1 MRMKI
6 RTKVSFVCC
15 GCSMTSGTRVVTR
28 LTSSLFIGT
37 GFYLFVQMEGV
48 IMMQRVDV
56 KERARARELRVLAKW
71 QEEDTFKKSIENRK
85 DKPNFVFYEGP
96 PTANGK
102 PHIGHVLGRVI
113 KDFIC
118 RYRTMSGYRV
128 IRKAGWDTHGLPV
141 ELGVEKQLGISG
153 KQEIEAYGVEK
164 FVKKCK
170 ASVFE
175 YEKQWR
181 ELTEA
186 IGYWTDMD
194 NPYITLDNKYIE
206 SVWHILSKIHD
217 KGLLY
222 RGHRVSPYCPCCQ
235 TTLSSHEVAQGYE
248 DVKDLS
254 ATAKFKLTDSNEYIL
269 AWTTTPWTLPANV
282 ALAVNAELDY
292 VRVSKDGEVYI
303 VAKNLVE
310 SVMKENYEELST
322 LKGCEL
328 VGRSYEPPFRYV
340 SIEKGH
346 IVIAGDFVSD
356 SSGTGIVHIAPAHG
370 EDDYRVSRANGISML
385 SVVNNAGKYIDEVT
399 DLAGRFVKDCDV
411 DIVKMLS
418 EKGLL
423 FSKERYEH
431 SYPFCWRCKSPLLY
445 YATES
450 WFIETTAVK
459 DQLIA
464 NNSKVEWY
472 PGHLRDGRFGKFLE
486 DLVDWN
492 ISRNRYWGTPL
503 NVWICE
509 ETGKQYAPSSI
520 ADLRERAVDFV
531 PEDIELHKPYVD
543 DILLKSPFAEGA
555 VMRRT
560 SEVIDVW
567 FDSGSMPF
575 AQQHHP
581 FGDQAQFEDQYPAD
595 IICEGIDQTRGWFY
609 SLLAVSTLYNGKAPY
624 KAVLS
629 TGHVLDENGQK
640 MSKSKGNVIDPW
652 EIIEEFGTDAFR
664 WALLA
669 DSAPWNSKR
678 FSKSIVAEAKSKV
691 IDTIVNTHA
700 FYALY
705 ASIDGFKHTEHEQ
718 VVSDNKLDR
727 WIISRLNTLIQ
738 GVTKNLEVNDFLNA
752 AKAIESFVD
761 ELSNWYIR
769 RSRDRFWGSGLSA
782 DKITAYQT
790 LRHVLITLSKII
802 APYTPLISEDVFV
815 NLGGGESVHLV
826 DFPVAD
832 ENLIDGELERDM
844 ESSKVIVELARNVRN
859 ETAIKTRQPLS
870 ELIVSLDREFDVV
883 SYEDIIK
890 DEINVKSIVVQNSDS
905 GFVDFTLKLNLKVAG
920 RKFGKQVSPI
930 QNTLKEMSAEE
941 TRAIVNSGSYTF
953 TTEEG
958 EQLEVT
964 LDELLVEKK
973 AKSGF
978 ASASGN
984 GVTVALNTDITEEL
998 EQEGWVRE
1006 VIRAVQDT
1014 RKKLDLPIEKRIDL
1028 VLHTD
1033 AELEAALQR
1042 FDQVLKENIVL
1053 QSVTFAEVS
1062 DMETVQL
1069 GDKSVGIFISK

>member
-1 MRMKI
+1 
-6 RTKVSFVCC
+6 
-15 GCSMTSGTRVVTR
+15 
-28 LTSSLFIGT
+28 
-37 GFYLFVQMEGV
+37 
-48 IMMQRVDV
+48 MQRVDV
-56 KERARARELRVLAKW
+56 KERARTRELRVLEKW
-71 QEEDTFKKSIENRK
+71 KKEDTFKKSIENRA

-113 KDFIC
+113 KDFIG

-153 KQEIEAYGVEK
+153 KQEIEAYGIEK
-164 FVKKCK
+164 FVKQCK

-194 NPYITLDNKYIE
+194 NPYITLDNRYIE
-206 SVWHILSKIHD
+206 SVWHILATIHE

-254 ATAKFKLTDSNEYIL
+254 ATAKFKLVDSDEYIL

-282 ALAVNAELDY
+282 ALAVNPELTY
-292 VRVSKDGEVYI
+292 VRVAKDGEVYI
-303 VAKNLVE
+303 VAENLVE
-310 SVMKENYEELST
+310 SVMKENYEVLGS
-322 LKGCEL
+322 LKGSEL
-328 VGRSYEPPFRYV
+328 AGRSYTAPFNYV
-340 SIEKGH
+340 PIEKGH

-356 SSGTGIVHIAPAHG
+356 TSGTGIVHIAPAHG
-370 EDDYRVSRANGISML
+370 EDDYRVARQNGISML
-385 SVVNNAGKYIDEVT
+385 AVVNNAGRYVDEVT

-423 FSKERYEH
+423 FAKERYEH

-459 DQLIA
+459 EQLIK
-464 NNSKVEWY
+464 NNSEVDWY
-472 PGHLRDGRFGKFLE
+472 PGHIREGRFGKFLE

-509 ETGKQYAPSSI
+509 ATGKQYAPRSI

-560 SEVIDVW
+560 PEVIDVW

-575 AQQHHP
+575 AQQHYP
-581 FGDQAQFEDQYPAD
+581 FENNEVFAEQYPAD
-595 IICEGIDQTRGWFY
+595 IICEGIDQTRGWFF
-609 SLLAVSTLYNGKAPY
+609 SLLAVSTLFNGKAPY
-624 KAVLS
+624 KAVIS
-629 TGHVLDENGQK
+629 TGHILDENGQK

-652 EIIEEFGTDAFR
+652 EIINEYGTDAFR

-678 FSKSIVAEAKSKV
+678 FSKGIVAEAKSKV

-705 ASIDGFKHTEHEQ
+705 ASIDGYEHAQ
-718 VVSDNKLDR
+718 HAPQQSSNKLDR
-727 WIISRLNTLIQ
+727 WIISRLNSLIATVAK
-738 GVTKNLEVNDFLNA
+738 GLDANDFLNP
-752 AKAIESFVD
+752 AKAIEVFVD

-769 RSRDRFWGSGLSA
+769 RSRDRFWGSGLSE
-782 DKITAYQT
+782 DKIAAYQT
-790 LRHVLITLSKII
+790 LHHVLITLAKVI
-802 APYTPLISEDVFV
+802 APYTPLIAEDVYN
-815 NLGGGESVHLV
+815 NLGGGESVHLA
-826 DFPVAD
+826 DFPKAN
-832 ENLIDGELERDM
+832 ESLIDAELERDM
-844 ESSKVIVELARNVRN
+844 ESAKVIVELARNVRN
-859 ETAIKTRQPLS
+859 ETSIKTRQPLS
-870 ELIVSLDREFDVV
+870 ELIVSLDREFELA

-890 DEINVKSIVVQNSDS
+890 DEINVKHITVQNSDS

-920 RKFGKQVSPI
+920 RKFGKQVAPI
-930 QNTLKEMSAEE
+930 QQAFKEMSAEQ
-941 TRAIVNSGSYTF
+941 TRAIVQQGQYTF

-958 EQLEVT
+958 EQLVVA
-964 LDELLVEKK
+964 LDEMLVEKK

-984 GVTVALNTDITEEL
+984 GITVALNTDITPEL

-1028 VLHTD
+1028 VLHAD
-1033 AELEAALQR
+1033 DQLQAALKA
-1042 FDQVLKENIVL
+1042 FDELLQENLLL
-1053 QSVTFAEVS
+1053 QSVAFEQRA
-1062 DMETVQL
+1062 DMEIVQL

>member
-1 MRMKI
+1 
-6 RTKVSFVCC
+6 
-15 GCSMTSGTRVVTR
+15 
-28 LTSSLFIGT
+28 
-37 GFYLFVQMEGV
+37 
-48 IMMQRVDV
+48 MQRVDV
-56 KERARARELRVLAKW
+56 KEKARARELRVLKQWA
-71 QEEDTFKKSIENRK
+71 ENDTFKQSIENRAG
-85 DKPNFVFYEGP
+85 KPNYVFYEGP
-96 PTANGK
+96 PTANGA

-113 KDFIC
+113 KDFIG
-118 RYRTMSGYRV
+118 RYKTMSGYRV
-128 IRKAGWDTHGLPV
+128 VRKAGWDTHGLPV

-153 KQEIEAYGVEK
+153 KQEIEKYGVEE
-164 FVKKCK
+164 FIKKCK
-170 ASVFE
+170 DSVFV

-186 IGYWTDMD
+186 IAYWTDLD
-194 NPYITLDNKYIE
+194 NPYITLKNEYIE
-206 SVWHILSKIHD
+206 SVWHILSTIHS

-254 ATAKFKLTDSNEYIL
+254 ATVKFKLASGESIL

-282 ALAVNAELDY
+282 ALAVNPEMDY
-292 VRVSKDGEVYI
+292 IRASKDGEVYI
-303 VAKNLVE
+303 VAQNLAE
-310 SVMKENYEELST
+310 SVLKEGYETLST
-322 LKGCEL
+322 LKGSEL
-328 VGRSYEPPFRYV
+328 VGLSYEPPFRYV
-340 SIEKGH
+340 PIEHGH
-346 IVIAGDFVSD
+346 VVIPGDFVSD
-356 SSGTGIVHIAPAHG
+356 TSGTGIVHIAPAHG
-370 EDDYRVSRANGISML
+370 EDDYKVSRQNGISML
-385 SVVNNAGKYIDEVT
+385 SVVNNAGRYIDEVT

-418 EKGLL
+418 ERGLL

-450 WFIETTAVK
+450 WFIETTKVK

-464 NNSKVEWY
+464 NNSTVDWY
-472 PGHLRDGRFGKFLE
+472 PGHIREGRFGKFLE

-503 NVWICE
+503 NVWVCE
-509 ETGKQYAPSSI
+509 ATGKEYAPNSI

-543 DILLKSPFAEGA
+543 EIKLKSPFQEGA
-555 VMRRT
+555 VMTRT

-581 FGDQAQFEDQYPAD
+581 FENAEEFEEQYPAD
-595 IICEGIDQTRGWFY
+595 MICEGIDQTRGWFF

-624 KAVLS
+624 KAVIS
-629 TGHVLDENGQK
+629 TGHILDENGQK

-652 EIIEEFGTDAFR
+652 EIINEYGTDAFR

-678 FSKSIVAEAKSKV
+678 FSRGIVGEAKSKV

-705 ASIDGFKHTEHEQ
+705 ASIDGFNPAEHEERP
-718 VVSDNKLDR
+718 SASKLDR
-727 WIISRLNTLIQ
+727 WIVSRLNSLIKTVVK
-738 GVTKNLEVNDFLNA
+738 GLEVNDFLNP
-752 AKAIESFVD
+752 AKAIEVFVD

-769 RSRDRFWGSGLSA
+769 RSRDRFWGSGLTE
-782 DKITAYQT
+782 DKVAAYQT
-790 LRHVLITLSKII
+790 LRHVLLTLSRVI
-802 APYTPLISEDVFV
+802 APYAPLLAEDVYG
-815 NLGGGESVHLV
+815 NLGGESSVHLA
-826 DFPVAD
+826 DYPVAD
-832 ENLIDGELERDM
+832 ESAIDETLERDM
-844 ESSKVIVELARNVRN
+844 DSAKQIVELARNVRN
-859 ETAIKTRQPLS
+859 ETGIKTRQPLS
-870 ELIVSLDREFDVV
+870 ELIVSLDRDFAVTE
-883 SYEDIIK
+883 YEDIIK

-920 RKFGKQVSPI
+920 KKYGKHVGPI
-930 QNTLKEMSAEE
+930 QGYLKSLTPEATREAVTSGSLVFTSAEGE
-941 TRAIVNSGSYTF
+941 AITV
-953 TTEEG
+953 TTE
-958 EQLEVT
+958 
-964 LDELLVEKK
+964 ELLVEKQ

-978 ASASGN
+978 ASASAN
-984 GVTVALNTDITEEL
+984 GLTVALNTDITPEL

-1028 VLHTD
+1028 VLDVD
-1033 AELEAALQR
+1033 AGLQAALET
-1042 FDQVLKENIVL
+1042 FSNVLNENVL
-1053 QSVTFAEVS
+1053 LNSVSYEKA
-1062 DMETVQL
+1062 DGMERVQL
-1069 GDKSVGIFISK
+1069 GEKEIGILVRV

>member
-1 MRMKI
+1 
-6 RTKVSFVCC
+6 
-15 GCSMTSGTRVVTR
+15 
-28 LTSSLFIGT
+28 
-37 GFYLFVQMEGV
+37 
-48 IMMQRVDV
+48 MQRVDV
-56 KERARARELRVLAKW
+56 KERARSRELRVLNQWKE
-71 QEEDTFKKSIENRK
+71 QDTFKRSIDNRAG
-85 DKPNFVFYEGP
+85 KPNFVFYEGP
-96 PTANGK
+96 PTANGA

-118 RYRTMSGYRV
+118 RYKTMAGYRV
-128 IRKAGWDTHGLPV
+128 VRKAGWDTHGLPV

-153 KQEIEAYGVEK
+153 KQEIENYGVEA

-170 ASVFE
+170 DSVFE

-186 IGYWTDMD
+186 IAYWTDMD
-194 NPYITLDNKYIE
+194 HPYITLDNRYIE
-206 SVWHILSKIHD
+206 SVWHILSTIHK

-254 ATAKFKLTDSNEYIL
+254 ATAKFKLTDSGDYVL

-292 VRVSKDGEVYI
+292 VRAAKDGEVYI
-303 VAKNLVE
+303 VAANLAEKVL
-310 SVMKENYEELST
+310 KENYEVLST
-322 LKGCEL
+322 LKGSEL
-328 VGRSYEPPFRYV
+328 AGRSYEPPFRYATV
-340 SIEKGH
+340 EKGH
-346 IVIAGDFVSD
+346 VVITGDFVSD

-370 EDDYRVSRANGISML
+370 EDDYKVARQNGIGML
-385 SVVNNAGKYIDEVT
+385 SVVNNAGRYTDEVT

-423 FSKERYEH
+423 FAKERYEH

-464 NNSKVEWY
+464 NNNGVDWY
-472 PGHLRDGRFGKFLE
+472 PGHIREGRFGKFLE

-503 NVWICE
+503 NVWVCE
-509 ETGKQYAPSSI
+509 ATGKEYAPESI
-520 ADLRERAVDFV
+520 ADLRARAVTEV

-543 DILLKSPFAEGA
+543 DILLKSPFAEDA

-560 SEVIDVW
+560 PEVIDVW

-575 AQQHHP
+575 AQQHYP
-581 FGDQAQFEDQYPAD
+581 FGDKAQFEEQYPAD
-595 IICEGIDQTRGWFY
+595 IICEGIDQTRGWFF

-624 KAVLS
+624 KAVIS
-629 TGHVLDENGQK
+629 TGHILDENGQK

-652 EIIEEFGTDAFR
+652 EIINEYGTDAFR

-678 FSKSIVAEAKSKV
+678 FSKGIVGEAKSKV
-691 IDTIVNTHA
+691 IDTIVNAHA

-705 ASIDGFKHTEHEQ
+705 ASIDGYEPEKHRGAG
-718 VVSDNKLDR
+718 SDNKLDR
-727 WIISRLNTLIQ
+727 WIVSRLHSLIKTVSK
-738 GVTKNLEVNDFLNA
+738 GLEANDFLNP
-752 AKAIESFVD
+752 AKAIETFVD

-769 RSRDRFWGSGLSA
+769 RSRDRFWGSGLTE
-782 DKITAYQT
+782 DKIAAYTT
-790 LRHVLITLSKII
+790 LREALLTLSRLI
-802 APYTPLISEDVFV
+802 APYAPLLADDVYR
-815 NLGGGESVHLV
+815 NLGGADSVHLA
-826 DFPVAD
+826 DYPQAD
-832 ENLIDGELERDM
+832 ETLIDETLERDM
-844 ESSKVIVELARNVRN
+844 ESAKGIVELARTVRN
-859 ETAIKTRQPLS
+859 ETGIKTRQPLS
-870 ELIVSLDREFDVV
+870 ELIVSLDREFAIGE
-883 SYEDIIK
+883 YEDIIK
-890 DEINVKSIVVQNSDS
+890 DEINVKSIAVQNSED
-905 GFVDFTLKLNLKVAG
+905 GFVDFTLKLNLKIGGKKYGKNVA
-920 RKFGKQVSPI
+920 PI
-930 QNTLKEMSAEE
+930 QTALKELSAEE
-941 TRAIVNSGSYTF
+941 AAKVVAEGTF
-953 TTEEG
+953 PFTSPEG
-958 EQLEVT
+958 ETFGIPLE
-964 LDELLVEKK
+964 ELLVEKK

-978 ASASGN
+978 ASASG
-984 GVTVALNTDITEEL
+984 GGITVALNTDITPEL
-998 EQEGWVRE
+998 EREGWVRE

-1028 VLHTD
+1028 VLDAD
-1033 AELEAALQR
+1033 AELQATLEAFAGLLR
-1042 FDQVLKENIVL
+1042 ENVLVRN
-1053 QSVTFAEVS
+1053 VS
-1062 DMETVQL
+1062 FGSRPEMERVAA
-1069 GDKSVGIFISK
+1069 GDKEIGIFIEG

>member
-1 MRMKI
+1 
-6 RTKVSFVCC
+6 
-15 GCSMTSGTRVVTR
+15 
-28 LTSSLFIGT
+28 
-37 GFYLFVQMEGV
+37 
-48 IMMQRVDV
+48 MQRVDV
-56 KERARARELRVLAKW
+56 KERARSRELRVLAQW
-71 QEEDTFKKSIENRK
+71 REEDTFKQSIANREG
-85 DKPNFVFYEGP
+85 KPNFVFYEGP
-96 PTANGK
+96 PTANGA

-118 RYRTMSGYRV
+118 RYKTMAGYRV
-128 IRKAGWDTHGLPV
+128 VRKAGWDTHGLPV

-153 KQEIEAYGVEK
+153 KQEIENYGVEA

-170 ASVFE
+170 DSVFE
-175 YEKQWR
+175 YERQWR

-186 IGYWTDMD
+186 IAYWTDLD
-194 NPYITLDNKYIE
+194 NPYITLKNEYIE
-206 SVWHILSKIHD
+206 SVWHILSTIHK

-254 ATAKFKLTDSNEYIL
+254 ATAKFKLQDSGEFML
-269 AWTTTPWTLPANV
+269 AWTTTPWTLPANA
-282 ALAVNAELDY
+282 ALAVNPELDY
-292 VRVSKDGEVYI
+292 VRASKDGEVYI
-303 VAKNLVE
+303 VAAALAE
-310 SVMKENYEELST
+310 SVLKENYELLST
-322 LKGCEL
+322 VKGSEL
-328 VGRSYEPPFRYV
+328 VGLSYEPPFRYV
-340 SIEKGH
+340 PIEKGH
-346 IVIAGDFVSD
+346 IVIPGDFVSD

-370 EDDYRVSRANGISML
+370 EDDYKVARANGISML
-385 SVVNNAGKYIDEVT
+385 SVVNNAGRYVDEVT

-423 FSKERYEH
+423 YSKERYEH

-459 DQLIA
+459 EQLIA
-464 NNSKVEWY
+464 NNAGVDWY
-472 PGHLRDGRFGKFLE
+472 PGHIREGRFGKFLE

-503 NVWICE
+503 NVWVCE
-509 ETGKQYAPSSI
+509 ATGQQYAPDSI
-520 ADLRERAVDFV
+520 ADLRARAVGDV

-560 SEVIDVW
+560 PEVIDVW

-581 FGDQAQFEDQYPAD
+581 FGDEKTFADQYPAD
-595 IICEGIDQTRGWFY
+595 IICEGIDQTRGWFF

-624 KAVLS
+624 KAVIS
-629 TGHVLDENGQK
+629 TGHILDENGQK

-652 EIIEEFGTDAFR
+652 EIINEYGTDAFR

-678 FSKSIVAEAKSKV
+678 FSRGIVGEAKSKV

-705 ASIDGFKHTEHEQ
+705 ASIDGFDPAEHKAAGGQ
-718 VVSDNKLDR
+718 SDNKLDR
-727 WIISRLNTLIQ
+727 WISSRLNSLIAN
-738 GVTKNLEVNDFLNA
+738 VTKGLEVNDFLNP
-752 AKAIESFVD
+752 AKSIENFVD

-782 DKITAYQT
+782 DKVAAYST
-790 LRHVLITLSKII
+790 LRDVLLTLSRLI
-802 APYTPLISEDVFV
+802 APYAPLLADDVYR
-815 NLGGGESVHLV
+815 NLGGEGSVHLAE
-826 DFPVAD
+826 FPVAD
-832 ENLIDGELERDM
+832 ESVIDATLERDM
-844 ESSKVIVELARNVRN
+844 DSAKGIVELARNVRN
-859 ETAIKTRQPLS
+859 ETSIKTRQPLS
-870 ELIVSLDREFDVV
+870 ELIVSLDRDFAIAD
-883 SYEDIIK
+883 YEEIIK
-890 DEINVKSIVVQNSDS
+890 DEINVKSITVQTSDS

-920 RKFGKQVSPI
+920 KKYGKNVGPI
-930 QNTLKEMSAEE
+930 QASLKAMSPPD
-941 TRAIVNSGSYTF
+941 TRAVVNGGGYSF
-953 TTEEG
+953 TTSEG
-958 EQLEVT
+958 ETLEIE
-964 LDELLVEKK
+964 LDELLVEKQ

-978 ASASGN
+978 ASASDS
-984 GVTVALNTDITEEL
+984 GVTVALNTDITPEL

-1014 RKKLDLPIEKRIDL
+1014 RKKQDLPIEKRIGL
-1028 VLHTD
+1028 VLD
-1033 AELEAALQR
+1033 VDSELRTALET
-1042 FDQVLKENIVL
+1042 FESVLGDNVLL
-1053 QSVTFAEVS
+1053 QSLEFGVLEGMERVT
-1062 DMETVQL
+1062 L
-1069 GDKSVGIFISK
+1069 GDKEIGIFIKG

>member
-1 MRMKI
+1 MRNQGGI
-6 RTKVSFVCC
+6 ASY
-15 GCSMTSGTRVVTR
+15 
-28 LTSSLFIGT
+28 SLVPFT
-37 GFYLFVQMEGV
+37 GAGFLFCEKKGRKS
-48 IMMQRVDV
+48 MQRVDV
-56 KERARARELRVLAKW
+56 KERARSRELRVLKQW
-71 QEEDTFKKSIENRK
+71 QEEDTFKQSIENRK
-85 DKPNFVFYEGP
+85 SSPNFVFYEGP
-96 PTANGK
+96 PTANGA

-118 RYRTMSGYRV
+118 RYKTMSGYRV
-128 IRKAGWDTHGLPV
+128 VRKAGWDTHGLPV

-153 KQEIEAYGVEK
+153 KQEIENYGVEA

-170 ASVFE
+170 DSVFE

-186 IGYWTDMD
+186 IAYWTDLD
-194 NPYITLDNKYIE
+194 NPYITLKNEYIE
-206 SVWHILSKIHD
+206 SVWHILSNIHK

-254 ATAKFKLTDSNEYIL
+254 ATAKFKLSASGEFVL

-282 ALAVNAELDY
+282 ALAVNPELDY
-292 VRVSKDGEVYI
+292 VRAAKDGEVYI
-303 VAKNLVE
+303 VAKALAENVL
-310 SVMKENYEELST
+310 KENYEILST
-322 LKGCEL
+322 IKGAEL
-328 VGRSYEPPFRYV
+328 VGQSYEPPFRYV
-340 SIEKGH
+340 AIEKGH
-346 IVIAGDFVSD
+346 IVIPGDFVSD

-370 EDDYRVSRANGISML
+370 EDDYKVSRQNGISML
-385 SVVNNAGKYIDEVT
+385 SVVNNAGRYVDEVT

-423 FSKERYEH
+423 YSKERYEH

-450 WFIETTAVK
+450 WFIETTKVK

-464 NNSKVEWY
+464 NNNSVDWY
-472 PGHLRDGRFGKFLE
+472 PGHIREGRFGKFLE

-503 NVWICE
+503 NVWVCE
-509 ETGKQYAPSSI
+509 ATGKEYAPDSI
-520 ADLRERAVDFV
+520 ADLRARAVGEV
-531 PEDIELHKPYVD
+531 AEDIELHKPYVD

-581 FGDQAQFEDQYPAD
+581 FANEEQFSEQYPAD
-595 IICEGIDQTRGWFY
+595 MICEGIDQTRGWFF

-624 KAVLS
+624 KAVIS
-629 TGHVLDENGQK
+629 TGHILDENGQK

-652 EIIEEFGTDAFR
+652 EIINEFGTDAFR
-664 WALLA
+664 WALLS

-678 FSKSIVAEAKSKV
+678 FSKGIVSEAKSKV

-705 ASIDGFKHTEHEQ
+705 ASIDGYDYKEHEAKA
-718 VVSDNKLDR
+718 SDNKLDR
-727 WIISRLNTLIQ
+727 WIISRLNSLIVT
-738 GVTKNLEVNDFLNA
+738 VTKGLEANDFLNP
-752 AKAIESFVD
+752 AKAIELFVD
-761 ELSNWYIR
+761 EMSNWYIR

-782 DKITAYQT
+782 DKVAAYGT
-790 LRHVLITLSKII
+790 LREVLLTLSKLI
-802 APYTPLISEDVFV
+802 APYTPLLADDVYR
-815 NLGGGESVHLV
+815 NLGGEGSVHLTT
-826 DFPVAD
+826 FPVCDASLVD
-832 ENLIDGELERDM
+832 ETLERDM
-844 ESSKVIVELARNVRN
+844 DSAKGIVELARNVRN
-859 ETAIKTRQPLS
+859 ETSIKTRQPLS
-870 ELIVSLDREFDVV
+870 KLILSLDRDFALAD
-883 SYEDIIK
+883 YEEIIK
-890 DEINVKSIVVQNSDS
+890 DEINVKQITVQQSDS
-905 GFVDFTLKLNLKVAG
+905 GFVDFTLKLNLKVG
-920 RKFGKQVSPI
+920 GKKYGKLVGPI
-930 QNTLKEMSAEE
+930 QAALKALSPEE
-941 TRAIVNSGSYTF
+941 AAAVVSGGTF
-953 TTEEG
+953 VFTSSENDVFHIP
-958 EQLEVT
+958 LE
-964 LDELLVEKK
+964 ELLVEKQ

-978 ASASGN
+978 ASASAG
-984 GVTVALNTDITEEL
+984 GVTVALNTDITPEL

-1006 VIRAVQDT
+1006 VIRAVQDN
-1014 RKKLDLPIEKRIDL
+1014 RKKQDLPIEKRVEL
-1028 VLHTD
+1028 VLNVD
-1033 AELEAALQR
+1033 SELQAALEAFRHVLFENVLLQN
-1042 FDQVLKENIVL
+1042 VEYGVI
-1053 QSVTFAEVS
+1053 EG
-1062 DMETVQL
+1062 METVDAGEKQI
-1069 GDKSVGIFISK
+1069 GIFIKG

>member
-1 MRMKI
+1 
-6 RTKVSFVCC
+6 
-15 GCSMTSGTRVVTR
+15 
-28 LTSSLFIGT
+28 
-37 GFYLFVQMEGV
+37 
-48 IMMQRVDV
+48 MQRVDV
-56 KERARARELRVLAKW
+56 KERARSRELRVLAQWK
-71 QEEDTFKKSIENRK
+71 EEDTFKKSIDNREG
-85 DKPNFVFYEGP
+85 KPNFVFYEGP
-96 PTANGK
+96 PTANGA

-118 RYRTMSGYRV
+118 RYKTMAGYRV
-128 IRKAGWDTHGLPV
+128 VRKAGWDTHGLPV

-153 KQEIEAYGVEK
+153 KQEIENYGVEA

-170 ASVFE
+170 DSVFE

-186 IGYWTDMD
+186 IAYWTDLD
-194 NPYITLDNKYIE
+194 NPYITLKNEYIE
-206 SVWHILSKIHD
+206 SVWHILSTIHK

-254 ATAKFKLTDSNEYIL
+254 ATAKFKLLDSGEFVL

-282 ALAVNAELDY
+282 ALAVHPELDY
-292 VRVSKDGEVYI
+292 VRASKDGEVYI
-303 VAKNLVE
+303 VASALAETVLKDG
-310 SVMKENYEELST
+310 YEVLST
-322 LKGCEL
+322 LKGSEL
-328 VGRSYEPPFRYV
+328 VGQSYEPPFRYV
-340 SIEKGH
+340 PIEKGH
-346 IVIAGDFVSD
+346 VVIPGDFVSD
-356 SSGTGIVHIAPAHG
+356 ASGTGIVHIAPAHG
-370 EDDYRVSRANGISML
+370 EDDYKVARANGISML
-385 SVVNNAGKYIDEVT
+385 SVVNNAGRYVDEVT

-423 FSKERYEH
+423 YSKERYEH

-464 NNSKVEWY
+464 NNNGVDWY
-472 PGHLRDGRFGKFLE
+472 PGHIREGRFGKFLE

-503 NVWICE
+503 NVWVCE
-509 ETGKQYAPSSI
+509 ATGQQYAPDSI
-520 ADLRERAVDFV
+520 ADLRARAVGDV
-531 PEDIELHKPYVD
+531 PADIELHKPYVD
-543 DILLKSPFAEGA
+543 EILLKSPFAEGA

-560 SEVIDVW
+560 PEVIDVW

-581 FGDQAQFEDQYPAD
+581 FGDEKTFEEQYPAD
-595 IICEGIDQTRGWFY
+595 IICEGIDQTRGWFF

-624 KAVLS
+624 KAVIS
-629 TGHVLDENGQK
+629 TGHILDENGQK

-652 EIIEEFGTDAFR
+652 EIINEYGTDAFR

-678 FSKSIVAEAKSKV
+678 FSRGIVGEAKSKV

-705 ASIDGFKHTEHEQ
+705 ASIDGYDPADHASSA
-718 VVSDNKLDR
+718 SDNKLDR
-727 WIISRLNTLIQ
+727 WITSRLNSLIAT
-738 GVTKNLEVNDFLNA
+738 VTKGLEVNDFLNP
-752 AKAIESFVD
+752 AKSIENFVD

-782 DKITAYQT
+782 DKIAAYGT
-790 LRHVLITLSKII
+790 LRGVLMTLSRLI
-802 APYTPLISEDVFV
+802 APYAPLLADDVYR
-815 NLGGGESVHLV
+815 NLGGQGSVHLEE
-826 DFPVAD
+826 FPVAD
-832 ENLIDGELERDM
+832 ASLIDESLERDM
-844 ESSKVIVELARNVRN
+844 DSAKQIVELARNVRN
-859 ETAIKTRQPLS
+859 ETSIKTRQPLS
-870 ELIVSLDREFDVV
+870 ELIVSLDRDFAIAE
-883 SYEDIIK
+883 YEEIIK
-890 DEINVKSIVVQNSDS
+890 DEINVKAITVQTSDS

-920 RKFGKQVSPI
+920 KKYGKHVGPI
-930 QNTLKEMSAEE
+930 QSALKAMTAED
-941 TRAIVNSGSYTF
+941 TRAIVGGGSYSF
-953 TTEEG
+953 TTGDG
-958 EQLEVT
+958 ETLAISLE
-964 LDELLVEKK
+964 ELLVEKQ

-978 ASASGN
+978 ASASVS
-984 GVTVALNTDITEEL
+984 GVTVALNTDITPEL

-1014 RKKLDLPIEKRIDL
+1014 RKKQDLPIEKRIEL
-1028 VLHTD
+1028 VLDVDSTLK
-1033 AELEAALQR
+1033 AALEA
-1042 FDQVLKENIVL
+1042 FEDVLKDNVL
-1053 QSVTFAEVS
+1053 LQALTYGVM
-1062 DMETVQL
+1062 DGMERVAL
-1069 GDKSVGIFISK
+1069 GDKEIGIFIKG